1 MTNLEIIHTLKKN
14 AFLDQDGE
22 SYTLD
27 FQAPLS
33 DAEIEALR
41 TSFPNNTIADE
52 LIEILR
58 VTRGWDSPVFSMVYF
73 DSIDE
78 FGFWELSPNSIT
90 LGHDGFG
97 NYWVLDID
105 SDGNLGKVFFACH
118 DPAVFIVHAQSLNEY
133 LQQLFDFHQNPEDNY
148 IENFQINTV
157 MTVWEQQND
166 FLSKTDFIEQR
177 PDYME
182 FLSTF
187 VGDDWTIVDLSQG
200 HNEMGFAWGKFGPNQ
215 LAQRHP
221 TELIWVLKNRKR
233 SFFARLFG

>member
-1 MTNLEIIHTLKKN
+1 MTNLEIIDTLKKTT
-14 AFLDQDGE
+14 FLDEDGE

-27 FQAPLS
+27 FHDQLS
-33 DAEIEALR
+33 DLEIENLR
-41 TSFPNNTIADE
+41 ASFPNKHIAT
-52 LIEILR
+52 EILEILQ
-58 VTRGWDSPVFSMVYF
+58 VTRGWDSPIFSMVYF

-105 SDGNLGKVFFACH
+105 SDGSLGKVFFACH
-118 DPAVFIVHAQSLNEY
+118 DPAVFIVHSQNINEY
-133 LQQLFDFHQNPEDNY
+133 LQHLLDFHQNPGDNY

-157 MTVWEQQND
+157 TTVWEQQNG
-166 FLSKTDFIEQR
+166 FLSKVDFMEQQ
-177 PDYME
+177 PDYSE

-187 VGDDWTIVDLSQG
+187 VGDDWTIADLSQG
-200 HNEMGFAWGKFGPNQ
+200 QNGMGFAWGKFGPNQ

-221 TELIWVLKNRKR
+221 TELIWVLKNRKKG
-233 SFFARLFG
+233 FFSRLFG